1 MRAIRVRSAIV
12 TGLLAL
18 VMLLNAAPGA
28 LAKNP
33 QTDRPNRPFASE
45 TKQLRTAIEKVLST
59 DTHRGGQ
66 RLPSVRIDETGDAT
80 VVFAMRDAST
90 LKELRE
96 NAIGDAITILKATY
110 DPPVTD
116 KINTITVVGTYPVTS
131 ERGTREWPV
140 LRITLDADNASSL
153 KFDKLSRENIDREVD
168 TFWMYPPLIEAE
180 G

>member
-1 MRAIRVRSAIV
+1 MRAFRVYSAV
-12 TGLLAL
+12 ATGLLAL
-18 VMLLNAAPGA
+18 VLLLSATPGVRA
-28 LAKNP
+28 QNP
-33 QTDRPNRPFASE
+33 QTDQKSRPFASE
-45 TKQLRTAIEKVLST
+45 TKKLRTAIEHILSA

-96 NAIGDAITILKATY
+96 NAIADAITILKATY

-116 KINTITVVGTYPVTS
+116 KITTVTVVGTYPVTS

-140 LRITLDADNASSL
+140 LRVTLDADNASSL
-153 KFDKLSRENIDREVD
+153 KFDKLTTQNIDREVD
-168 TFWMYPPLIEAE
+168 TFWIYPPLIEAE